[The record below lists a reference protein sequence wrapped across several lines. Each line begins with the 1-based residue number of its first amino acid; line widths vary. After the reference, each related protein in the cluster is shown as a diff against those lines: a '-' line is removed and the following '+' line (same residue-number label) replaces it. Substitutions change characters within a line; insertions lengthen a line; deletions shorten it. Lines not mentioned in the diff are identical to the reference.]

1 MSDHP
6 ASGSGLFGE
15 LFSGAAVAREVSDRA
30 WLQAL
35 LDAEAALARAE
46 AGVGLVPPEAA
57 VEISAACTPDAFD
70 LESIGRRAGESGNPV
85 VPLVRDLR
93 AAVSPGVSRY
103 VHLGATSQDIV
114 DTAMALVAH
123 RALGHLLDDL
133 AAVAADCARLA
144 DAHRHTVMAARTLMQ
159 QATPTT
165 FGLKAAGW
173 LVAVDEARVLLD
185 HVRSERL
192 AIQLG
197 GAVGNLTA
205 LGNDGPAVVAAL
217 AEQLNLAR
225 PTLPWHTNR
234 VRIAE
239 LASALGI
246 TCGVLGKMAGDLILL
261 AQTEVA
267 EIQEA
272 AGGGGSSSMPQKRNP
287 VQAILTAAAARRAPG
302 LVATLL
308 TTMVQEHERAAGGW
322 HAEWTTLSELLAIT
336 GGAAIHSHTLLA
348 GLFVDVDR
356 MEAQVTGNDVLMAG
370 AVASRLAHSM
380 GADEA
385 HDLVRRCV
393 DTAGARRTSLRAALL
408 EEPRVAAVLSTAE
421 LDAVLEPRAHLGAN
435 SDLVSAALR
444 AHDDVSTRGRAV

>member
-1 MSDHP
+1 
-6 ASGSGLFGE
+6 
-15 LFSGAAVAREVSDRA
+15 
-30 WLQAL
+30 
-35 LDAEAALARAE
+35 
-46 AGVGLVPPEAA
+46 
-57 VEISAACTPDAFD
+57 
-70 LESIGRRAGESGNPV
+70 
-85 VPLVRDLR
+85 
-93 AAVSPGVSRY
+93 
-103 VHLGATSQDIV
+103 
-114 DTAMALVAH
+114 
-123 RALGHLLDDL
+123 
-133 AAVAADCARLA
+133 
-144 DAHRHTVMAARTLMQ
+144 
-159 QATPTT
+159 
-165 FGLKAAGW
+165 
-173 LVAVDEARVLLD
+173 
-185 HVRSERL
+185 
-192 AIQLG
+192 
-197 GAVGNLTA
+197 
-205 LGNDGPAVVAAL
+205 
-217 AEQLNLAR
+217 
-225 PTLPWHTNR
+225 

-272 AGGGGSSSMPQKRNP
+272 AAGGGSSSMPQKRNP
-287 VQAILTAAAARRAPG
+287 VQAILTVAAARRAPG

-385 HDLVRRCV
+385 HDLVRHCV

-444 AHDDVSTRGRAV
+444 AHDDVSTGGRAV